1 MKNLYYVLT
10 IFLFAIIK
18 GISYSALDGFAL
30 IENLILGILS
40 GITLYFITQIT
51 VSFEKKE
58 KFGINA
64 KSLIYTIIFSIFYS
78 SIVYFSS
85 RIAIIL
91 TIIIILFVI
100 EYSLIPF
107 AIIEKNLDFYSAL
120 IEIKKVSKNNKLF
133 IVKKFISILI
143 INIIYIAIAIF
154 LLSISNPQ
162 IFRLALLQKLSMKDN
177 IVNEIIS
184 IPMYLFTILYIHN
197 IYENLNYKTKID
209 IKIKGD
215 EYENRRNPK

>member
-1 MKNLYYVLT
+1 MKKLYYGLT

-18 GISYSALDGFAL
+18 GISYSVLDGLAL
-30 IENLILGILS
+30 VENLTLGILF
-40 GITLYFITQIT
+40 GITVYFITQIT

-58 KFGINA
+58 KFGINT
-64 KSLIYTIIFSIFYS
+64 KSLIYTIIFSILYS

-85 RIAIIL
+85 KIAIIL
-91 TIIIILFVI
+91 TIVIILFLI

-107 AIIEKNLDFYSAL
+107 AIIDKNLDFYSAL

-133 IVKKFISILI
+133 IIKKFISVLI
-143 INIIYIAIAIF
+143 INIVYIGIALF
-154 LLSISNPQ
+154 LLSVANPEIS
-162 IFRLALLQKLSMKDN
+162 RLALLQKLSMKDN

-184 IPMYLFTILYIHN
+184 IPIYLFTILYIYD
-197 IYENLNYKTKID
+197 IYESLNYKTKID

-215 EYENRRNPK
+215 EDGN

>member
-1 MKNLYYVLT
+1 MKKLYYGLT

-18 GISYSALDGFAL
+18 GISYSFLDGLAL
-30 IENLILGILS
+30 VENLTLGILF
-40 GITLYFITQIT
+40 GITVYFITQIT

-58 KFGINA
+58 KFGINT
-64 KSLIYTIIFSIFYS
+64 KSLIYTIIFSILYS

-85 RIAIIL
+85 KIAIIL
-91 TIIIILFVI
+91 TIVIILFLI

-107 AIIEKNLDFYSAL
+107 AIIDKNLDFYSAL

-133 IVKKFISILI
+133 IIKKFISVLI
-143 INIIYIAIAIF
+143 INIVYIGIVLF
-154 LLSISNPQ
+154 LLSVANPEIS
-162 IFRLALLQKLSMKDN
+162 RLALLQKLSMKDN

-184 IPMYLFTILYIHN
+184 IPIYLFTILYIYD
-197 IYENLNYKTKID
+197 IYESLNYKTKID

-215 EYENRRNPK
+215 EDGN